1 MKKFKGKILLGVMC
15 MAAAISISMLSGV
28 KANATATPTPTPTP
42 VEEEYYF
49 DYGGKKIPHGGSIII
64 SDGNSIN
71 LRVSAIGANKVVW
84 KSSEKKV
91 ADFNEETQ
99 ETPTPIYEVNVI
111 PKGPGFSEISATVEK
126 GGVTKT
132 VVCYV
137 EVPLVID
144 DGNFT
149 TTASGEKVLQL
160 DTSASN
166 NTYEF
171 KIKKPDAGT
180 TPDPGTDFKLLWVS
194 ANSEVATVENGKVT
208 AKGAGSTIIT
218 ITSGTSLP
226 NGKKLEVK
234 VPVVVSPL
242 VEDSDGNY
250 KPSAT
255 FTLIESVKSKKI
267 TTNAGYA
274 TNLAWE
280 IYDNKGTLIP
290 TSDTGRI
297 MRDIHSYDGKVE
309 LYNLKAGTYKIKAY
323 PDIKYKGDSKI
334 TPLEV
339 TLIVPIYIEKERI
352 IMNVGDEFRITDN
365 SNVYDPGIFNYD
377 FQKDD
382 EKDDEM
388 SVNVTPPTGIIKA
401 VHEGSITVVLTYLP
415 DSGLYDSEHKP
426 SKRTIRIT
434 VIDGI
439 SLNHTKAT
447 IYKSG
452 SLQLIATSSENTNTT
467 IWSSSDPTIA
477 TVENGLVTGIKKGTV
492 IITAAQIIKGVRKT
506 ATCIIRVEDSVSKIT
521 VTPAN
526 VTMEMNEF
534 VTLSAKVEPAGS
546 NKGPLHWVSSDTNV
560 VDIKDSTDLAATIRG
575 VKPGTAVISAIN
587 QDNVVVGYCHVS
599 VMQHVEKIT
608 LSETAVTV
616 PLTAKNFQLRANI
629 EPQNATNK
637 NVKWKSTNESIVKV
651 DDKGMVTLVA
661 PGVAAVIAF
670 SESDPTVTGIC
681 NINVEIPVRSLTLDY
696 KTKVMYVGESTR
708 IGYLL
713 TPNDASRKNVVWS
726 STDTS
731 VVSVDSKGLITA
743 RGVGQAI
750 VMVKTEDGAFYSTCT
765 ITVRQKATGIK
776 FDVTN
781 LELNVGQSYT
791 IELTVTPSNSTEL
804 GLTWETT
811 DSKIATVDDKGK
823 ITAKAPGKAVIFAKT
838 AYGDAVYCNVTV
850 VQQPNDIQLNF
861 DEKTIVIGESFTL
874 KATMQPSSAV
884 DVNLIWSSSN
894 EKVAR
899 VSNNGTVK
907 AISGGTAIIKVQTE
921 DKKITK
927 FCIIKVV
934 EPVTNVK
941 LNKSSYILGVGKR
954 YTLKATIEANT
965 ATNPKLK
972 WTSSNPRVATV
983 NSQGI
988 ITAKSIGTAVITA
1001 TAQDGTNAEAS
1012 CEVRVVKGVTS
1023 ITLNYSSV
1031 TTVEGRSFK
1040 LKATVKPT
1048 NATVKRI
1055 RWTSSD
1061 ESIAIVDSR
1070 GVVTAIKEG
1079 TVKIKATAA
1088 DNSGK
1093 YDIVMVKVKA
1103 QVPATKVLISTE
1115 SLIMTPGEST
1125 TLQKVINPIN
1135 STDRFTWETDNKT
1148 VASVNKSTGRV
1159 TAHKPGTANI
1169 ILITESGKTATT
1181 EITVVGLNTTYLELE
1196 QYSRYTLSVIGI
1208 NSGIIWDVDNP
1219 SVATVRNGV
1228 VESRKVGTTTITAN
1242 INGKTL
1248 RCKIKVTPIR

>member
-15 MAAAISISMLSGV
+15 IAAAISISMLPGV
-28 KANATATPTPTPTP
+28 KVNATATPTPTPTP
-42 VEEEYYF
+42 VAEEYYF
-49 DYGGKKIPHGGSIII
+49 DYGGNKIPHGGSIKI
-64 SDGNSIN
+64 SNGNSIDI
-71 LRVSAIGANKVVW
+71 RVSVTDATSVVW
-84 KSSEKKV
+84 KSSEISV
-91 ADFNEETQ
+91 ADLTTGSPSYQ
-99 ETPTPIYEVNVI
+99 VKVN
-111 PKGPGFSEISATVEK
+111 PKGPGFSEVSATITID
-126 GGVTKT
+126 GVTKT
-132 VVCYV
+132 IVCYV
-137 EVPLVID
+137 EVPLVVD
-144 DGNFT
+144 NGNFT
-149 TTASGEKVLQL
+149 TSSSGEKVLQL
-160 DTSASN
+160 THNPDVIDPNSTKTIN
-166 NTYEF
+166 
-171 KIKKPDAGT
+171 IIKPDSTA
-180 TPDPGTDFKLLWVS
+180 TPNILWES
-194 ANSEVATVENGKVT
+194 ANPEVAVVDSSGKVT
-208 AKGAGSTIIT
+208 AKGAGSTVIT
-218 ITSGTSLP
+218 ITTGTSLSD
-226 NGKKLEVK
+226 GKKLEAK
-234 VPVVVSPL
+234 VPVVVSPQIKD
-242 VEDSDGNY
+242 VDNNY
-250 KPSAT
+250 KNKT
-255 FTLIESVKSKKI
+255 TITLAEGI
-267 TTNAGYA
+267 TSSTLLSNAMFA

-280 IYDNKGTLIP
+280 IYDHNGALLP
-290 TSDTGRI
+290 VSDTGRI
-297 MRDIHSYDGKVE
+297 IRDIHSYNGNVV
-309 LYNLKAGTYKIKAY
+309 LSNLKAGTYTIKAY
-323 PDIKYKGDSKI
+323 PNLKYKGDSKI
-334 TPLEV
+334 DSLEV
-339 TLIVPIYIEKERI
+339 TLIVPIHIEKENI
-352 IMNVGDEFRITDN
+352 IMNVGDDFRLTDN
-365 SNVYDPGIFNYD
+365 SNIYNPGIFTYTYPSGD
-377 FQKDD
+377 
-382 EKDDEM
+382 
-388 SVNVTPPTGIIKA
+388 STTVNVAPSTGIIKA
-401 VHEGSITVVLTYLP
+401 EHEGFVEVLLTYQLA
-415 DSGLYDSEHKP
+415 SGLYDTSVYTP
-426 SKRTIRIT
+426 SNKSIDIT

-439 SLNHTKAT
+439 SLNHTNAT

-452 SLQLIATSSENTNTT
+452 SIQLIATSSENTNTT
-467 IWSSSDPTIA
+467 IWSSSDPTVA
-477 TVENGLVTGIKKGTV
+477 TVDNGLVTGIKKGTV
-492 IITAAQIIKGVRKT
+492 TITAAQIIKGVRKT

-534 VTLSAKVEPAGS
+534 VTISATVEPAGS
-546 NKGPLHWVSSDTNV
+546 NKGPLHWVSSDINV
-560 VDIKDSTDLAATIRG
+560 VEVKDSTDLAATIRG

-670 SESDPTVTGIC
+670 SESDPTITGIC
-681 NINVEIPVRSLTLDY
+681 NVTVEIPVRSLTLDY
-696 KTKVMYVGESTR
+696 KAKVMYVGESTR

-743 RGVGQAI
+743 RGIGQAI
-750 VMVKTEDGAFYSTCT
+750 VMVKTEDGALYSTCT

-838 AYGDAVYCNVTV
+838 AYGEAVYCNVTV

-907 AISGGTAIIKVQTE
+907 AISGGTAVIKVQTE

-927 FCIIKVV
+927 FCIVKVV
-934 EPVTNVK
+934 EPITNVK

-972 WTSSNPRVATV
+972 WTSSNSRVATV

-1001 TAQDGTNAEAS
+1001 TAQDGTNAEAC
-1012 CEVRVVKGVTS
+1012 CEVRVVKAVTS
-1023 ITLNYSSV
+1023 VTLNYSSV

-1048 NATVKRI
+1048 NATIKKV

-1061 ESIAIVDSR
+1061 ESIAIVDSS

-1159 TAHKPGTANI
+1159 TAYKPGTANI